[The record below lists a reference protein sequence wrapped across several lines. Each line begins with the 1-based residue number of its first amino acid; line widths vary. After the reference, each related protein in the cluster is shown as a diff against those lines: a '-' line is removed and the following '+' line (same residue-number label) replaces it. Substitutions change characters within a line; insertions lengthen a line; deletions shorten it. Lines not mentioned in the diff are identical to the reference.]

1 MWIRLLLA
9 KTFSE
14 NLCTNF
20 IFFGPEYVFL
30 PTIFLE
36 ISEYAICVQNIGS
49 VTHPISVE
57 KCNYVNF
64 GKETSRSIFL
74 SGRLDI
80 VLGGSGWGQEER
92 LVNLG
97 HNQPSLNQVSE
108 VPDHELI
115 LNKTNKR
122 ATLSDFIMMMR
133 KSNCA
138 DNAISPSIDQ
148 TKMIDTPTLD
158 WIIGGGGI

>member
-1 MWIRLLLA
+1 MRVLEE
-9 KTFSE
+9 KHFDP
-14 NLCTNF
+14 
-20 IFFGPEYVFL
+20 FFV
-30 PTIFLE
+30 
-36 ISEYAICVQNIGS
+36 
-49 VTHPISVE
+49 
-57 KCNYVNF
+57 
-64 GKETSRSIFL
+64 

-122 ATLSDFIMMMR
+122 ATLSDFIMMR
-133 KSNCA
+133 KKSNCA

>member
-1 MWIRLLLA
+1 MGG
-9 KTFSE
+9 E
-14 NLCTNF
+14 MQLCEFWKIN
-20 IFFGPEYVFL
+20 ILILFL
-30 PTIFLE
+30 P
-36 ISEYAICVQNIGS
+36 
-49 VTHPISVE
+49 
-57 KCNYVNF
+57 
-64 GKETSRSIFL
+64 
-74 SGRLDI
+74 GRLDI

-122 ATLSDFIMMMR
+122 ATLSDFIMMR
-133 KSNCA
+133 KKSNCA
-138 DNAISPSIDQ
+138 DNAISSSIDQ

>member
-1 MWIRLLLA
+1 MYFYP
-9 KTFSE
+9 K
-14 NLCTNF
+14 
-20 IFFGPEYVFL
+20 YVFL
-30 PTIFLE
+30 PTVFLE
-36 ISEYAICVQNIGS
+36 ISEYAICVQNIGC
-49 VTHPISVE
+49 VTHPIWVE
-57 KCNYVNF
+57 KCNYYENF
-64 GKETSRSIFL
+64 GRETFSSIFL

-97 HNQPSLNQVSE
+97 HNQPPLNQVSE

-122 ATLSDFIMMMR
+122 ATLSDFIMMR
-133 KSNCA
+133 KKSNCA
-138 DNAISPSIDQ
+138 DIAISPSIDQ

>member
-1 MWIRLLLA
+1 MVGNATLA
-9 KTFSE
+9 KRGKLILGFW
-14 NLCTNF
+14 
-20 IFFGPEYVFL
+20 IFCLG
-30 PTIFLE
+30 
-36 ISEYAICVQNIGS
+36 G
-49 VTHPISVE
+49 
-57 KCNYVNF
+57 
-64 GKETSRSIFL
+64 
-74 SGRLDI
+74 I
-80 VLGGSGWGQEER
+80 VRRWGSGWGQGER

-122 ATLSDFIMMMR
+122 ATLSDFIMMR
-133 KSNCA
+133 KKSNRA
-138 DNAISPSIDQ
+138 DIAISPSIDQ